1 MESRSKT
8 VKKNILW
15 SFVLKALSVG
25 LSFLVLPLTV
35 NYLTAVEY
43 GVWVT
48 LFSVMNWVNM
58 LDMGI
63 GLGLRNR
70 LAEAVAKRD
79 WYLVRCYMS
88 AGIFSLGGIGFILLM
103 TFLVGINF
111 VDFQVVFNSRE
122 ISESDLYKAT
132 LWTGIF
138 VIATFV
144 LSVINQIY
152 YAYQQAAKTGL
163 INIVHNLVM
172 LVCIYYLT
180 LQPEHSMVSFV
191 FCFGIAS
198 LISRLVFLGEFF
210 FRNRNVWPSLS
221 LVQIAYIK
229 NIAGIGVQFFIIQL
243 AVICLFSSA
252 NILITQRLG
261 PEHVLAYDIV
271 FKIFSIVT
279 MIHGIICAP
288 LWNAYTEAYV
298 KKDFA
303 WLRHTIRKML
313 KLMVPIGVMC
323 ILLVV
328 MNDWIISIWIRK
340 AVVIPPYLEAA
351 AGMYAFISCLNNV
364 FAIFL
369 NGVGRIKLQ
378 MYLSIVSSVVVIP
391 LAWFLMRDMDVSG
404 MLFAMVIALSISTI
418 PLGLQV
424 KWILND
430 CGEVGRKN
438 EG

>member
-1 MESRSKT
+1 MENRSKN

-70 LAEAVAKRD
+70 LAEAVAKQD
-79 WYLVRCYMS
+79 WQLVRCYMS
-88 AGIFSLGGIGFILLM
+88 AGIFSLGGIGFVLLLI
-103 TFLVGINF
+103 FLVGINF
-111 VDFQVVFNSRE
+111 VDFQMIFNSRE

-172 LVCIYYLT
+172 LACIYYLT
-180 LQPEHSMVSFV
+180 LQPEHSMVNFV
-191 FCFGIAS
+191 LCFGLAS
-198 LISRLVFLGEFF
+198 VLARAIFLFEFF
-210 FRNRNVWPSLS
+210 WQKKDVWPSYKYLY
-221 LVQIAYIK
+221 IKYIK
-229 NIAGIGVQFFIIQL
+229 NISGMGIKFFILQIGC
-243 AVICLFSSA
+243 ICMFSSS

-261 PEHVLAYDIV
+261 PEYIVSYDIE
-271 FKIFSIVT
+271 FKIFSIIT
-279 MIHGIICAP
+279 MIHSIISAP

-298 KKDFA
+298 KKDF
-303 WLRHTIRKML
+303 
-313 KLMVPIGVMC
+313 
-323 ILLVV
+323 
-328 MNDWIISIWIRK
+328 IWIRAMIK
-340 AVVIPPYLEAA
+340 RMLLLMIPIGFGCFFLVLANNLIIDFWINKDIEIPAYMTLV
-351 AGMYAFISCLNNV
+351 AGIFAFISCLNNV

-369 NGVGRIKLQ
+369 NGVGKLNIQ
-378 MYLSIVSSVVVIP
+378 LYTTIVSMILVIP
-391 LAWFLMRDMDVSG
+391 LAWWLMGIMGTAG
-404 MLFAMVIALSISTI
+404 MLLAVVICLSIGTI
-418 PLGLQV
+418 PQACQV
-424 KWILND
+424 FAIIQINK
-430 CGEVGRKN
+430 
-438 EG
+438 

>member
-1 MESRSKT
+1 MESRSKN

-15 SFVLKALSVG
+15 SFALKALSVG

-70 LAEAVAKRD
+70 LAEAVAKQD
-79 WYLVRCYMS
+79 WHLVRCYMS
-88 AGIFSLGGIGFILLM
+88 AGIFSLGGIGFALLVL
-103 TFLVGINF
+103 FLVGINI
-111 VDFQVVFNSRE
+111 VDFQLIFNNRE
-122 ISESDLYKAT
+122 ISEADLFKAA

-180 LQPEHSMVSFV
+180 LQTEHSLVSFV

-198 LISRLVFLGEFF
+198 LLSRLIFLGEFF
-210 FRNRNVWPSLS
+210 SRNRDVWPCLS
-221 LVQIAYIK
+221 LVQIGYIK

-261 PEHVLAYDIV
+261 PKHVLAYDIV

-298 KKDFA
+298 KKDYA
-303 WLRHTIRKML
+303 WLRHTVRKML
-313 KLMVPIGVMC
+313 KIMMPIGAMC
-323 ILLVV
+323 ILLVAL
-328 MNDWIISIWIRK
+328 NDWIISIWIRK
-340 AVVIPPYLEAA
+340 AVIIPPYLAVV
-351 AGMYAFISCLNNV
+351 AGMFAFISCLNNV

-369 NGVGRIKLQ
+369 NGVGKIQLQ
-378 MYLSIVSSVVVIP
+378 MYLSIVSAITVIP
-391 LAWFLMRDMDVSG
+391 LAWWLMSILDVSG
-404 MLFAMVIALSISTI
+404 MLLAMVVCMSIETI
-418 PLGLQV
+418 PLGWQV
-424 KWILND
+424 RRILR
-430 CGEVGRKN
+430 GGKV
-438 EG
+438 

>member
-15 SFVLKALSVG
+15 SFALKALSVG

-70 LAEAVAKRD
+70 LAEAVAKQD
-79 WYLVRCYMS
+79 WHLVRCYMS
-88 AGIFSLGGIGFILLM
+88 AGIFSLGGIGFVLFVL
-103 TFLVGINF
+103 FLVGINF
-111 VDFQVVFNSRE
+111 ADFQLIFNSQE
-122 ISESDLYKAT
+122 ISEADLFKST

-163 INIVHNLVM
+163 VNIVHNFVM

-191 FCFGIAS
+191 FCFGISS
-198 LISRLVFLGEFF
+198 LLSRLVFLGEFF
-210 FRNRNVWPSLS
+210 VRNRDVWPSLS
-221 LVQIAYIK
+221 LVQIVYIK
-229 NIAGIGVQFFIIQL
+229 NIAGTGVQFFIIQL

-261 PEHVLAYDIV
+261 PDHVLAYDIV

-298 KKDFA
+298 KNDFA
-303 WLRHTIRKML
+303 WLRHTVRKML
-313 KLMVPIGVMC
+313 KLMIPIGAMC
-323 ILLVV
+323 ILLVAL
-328 MNDWIISIWIRK
+328 NDWIISIWIRK
-340 AVVIPPYLEAA
+340 VIMIPPYLAVT
-351 AGMYAFISCLNNV
+351 AGMFAFISCLNNV

-369 NGVGRIKLQ
+369 NGVGKIQLQ
-378 MYLSIVSSVVVIP
+378 MYLSIVSAVVVIP
-391 LAWFLMRDMDVSG
+391 LAWFFMKWMDVSG
-404 MLFAMVIALSISTI
+404 MLLAMVISLSISTI

-424 KWILND
+424 KWMLND
-430 CGEVGRKN
+430 CGEMKK
-438 EG
+438 

>member
-1 MESRSKT
+1 
-8 VKKNILW
+8 
-15 SFVLKALSVG
+15 
-25 LSFLVLPLTV
+25 
-35 NYLTAVEY
+35 
-43 GVWVT
+43 
-48 LFSVMNWVNM
+48 
-58 LDMGI
+58 
-63 GLGLRNR
+63 
-70 LAEAVAKRD
+70 
-79 WYLVRCYMS
+79 
-88 AGIFSLGGIGFILLM
+88 M

-210 FRNRNVWPSLS
+210 VRNRNVWPSLS

-313 KLMVPIGVMC
+313 KLMVPISIMC

-328 MNDWIISIWIRK
+328 LNDWVISLWIRK
-340 AVVIPPYLEAA
+340 DIIIPPYLAVA
-351 AGMYAFISCLNNV
+351 AGMYAFISCMNNV